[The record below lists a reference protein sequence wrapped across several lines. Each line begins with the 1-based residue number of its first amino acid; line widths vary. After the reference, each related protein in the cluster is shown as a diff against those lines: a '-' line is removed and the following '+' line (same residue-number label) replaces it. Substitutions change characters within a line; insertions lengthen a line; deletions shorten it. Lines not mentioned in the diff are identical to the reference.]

1 MKDLEKLSF
10 ENTKTAFQILDDK
23 ELKKAKR
30 LFKMV
35 ASRFL
40 LKMGKIF
47 LPLALATRLPVSWA
61 VKGIYNYFVAG
72 ETIKSADRLAQKLS
86 IYNVKSIPDY
96 SVEGKGSEESFLNV
110 KNELLY
116 AIELI
121 AASKDM
127 PFAVFKPSGMAPFS
141 VLEKVSA
148 GIELNTEEETSYEG
162 IREKWDV
169 VFAAGAAKNVPV
181 LVDAEESWIQKALD
195 DLLMEFSLKY
205 NTETPIVWNTFQMY
219 RHDRL
224 ELLRKQI
231 EFAREKGIKLGY
243 KFVRGAY
250 WEKENKYAAGK
261 GIISAVYQK
270 KEETDA
276 AYDEAMKICF
286 ENRDIVHFMNASHN
300 EESNYYLAEMMLSH
314 KIDTADPGIWFAQ
327 LLGMSNHITF
337 NLAEQC
343 FNVAKYV
350 PYAPLRKVMP
360 YLLRRAEE
368 NSSMRGQTGRELALI
383 EKEMDRRKTI

>member
-1 MKDLEKLSF
+1 MKNVVKLSF
-10 ENTKTAFQILDDK
+10 DNTELAFKMFNDVQ
-23 ELKKAKR
+23 LKRAKR
-30 LFKMV
+30 LFKLV
-35 ASRFL
+35 ASKFL
-40 LKMGKIF
+40 LKLGKTL
-47 LPLALATRLPVSWA
+47 LPLALKINLPVSWA
-61 VKGIYNYFVAG
+61 VKNIYRYFVAG
-72 ETIKSADRLAQKLS
+72 ETINDASVLAERLGRF
-86 IYNVKSIPDY
+86 NVKSIPDY
-96 SVEGKGSEESFLNV
+96 SVEGKGSEASFLHV

-116 AIELI
+116 AIEII
-121 AASKDM
+121 ANSKDM

-148 GIELNTEEETSYEG
+148 GIKLNAEEEASFDG
-162 IREKWDV
+162 IRDRWNA
-169 VFAAGAAKNVPV
+169 VFEFGATKNVPV
-181 LVDAEESWIQKALD
+181 LVDAEESWIQKAID
-195 DLLMEFSLKY
+195 ELLMEFSLKF

-250 WEKENKYAAGK
+250 WEKENKYAARK
-261 GIISAVYQK
+261 GITSAVYQK

-276 AYDEAMKICF
+276 AYNEAMKICF

-300 EESNYYLAEMMLSH
+300 EESNYYLAELMLSR
-314 KIDTADPGIWFAQ
+314 KVDPAEPGIWFAQ
-327 LLGMSNHITF
+327 LLGMSNHISF
-337 NLAEQC
+337 NLAKTG

-368 NSSMRGQTGRELALI
+368 NSSIRGQTGRELALI
-383 EKEMDRRKTI
+383 EKEIERRLGA